1 MNEIEISS
9 ERIRL
14 RLMNTSD
21 LNSIHLLHSLPETD
35 EFNALRTP
43 EDLVETKNIIK
54 PRIAENQGTI
64 KP

>member
-1 MNEIEISS
+1 
-9 ERIRL
+9 
-14 RLMNTSD
+14 MNTSD

-54 PRIAENQGTI
+54 PRIAENQGNI